1 MFSLVKKFGNRT
13 FLFNVACWQVIIQH
27 YQIVFEILS
36 LRRQQCGVRVVR
48 FELYVQPGNEDVGS
62 DERDDPRIKC
72 QLLNLLR
79 WIRPEGNVQLSKG
92 YF

>member
-1 MFSLVKKFGNRT
+1 M
-13 FLFNVACWQVIIQH
+13 
-27 YQIVFEILS
+27 
-36 LRRQQCGVRVVR
+36 RVVR